1 MCDQQGPADN
11 SFIAAMIFFGELNAF
26 FIKIQSVNQM
36 SPNDGTPQNSTSM
49 TWK

>member
-1 MCDQQGPADN
+1 VNCTL
-11 SFIAAMIFFGELNAF
+11 FLR
-26 FIKIQSVNQM
+26 IQSVNQM

>member
-1 MCDQQGPADN
+1 MCDQQRPPDN
-11 SFIAAMIFFGELNAF
+11 SFTGAMIFFGALNAF
-26 FIKIQSVNQM
+26 FIRIQNVNQM